1 MPRQITW
8 SYHTETGSTN
18 TSFNTKMINPA
29 LNFLGN
35 YWDINFVWVPTNG
48 RIKYILARSPNP
60 TWAAWTNG
68 MVCRINAAYNFAVG
82 PTSNLF
88 CAHITMHEFGHM
100 CGGGS
105 HSSVPGLMST
115 NANVQN
121 GNLSP
126 SDYRW
131 FDVYPRKPGSK
142 RPHEE
147 PNRLRNAFY
156 TPTNN
161 VMAVEET
168 PEAEFGCHVMKRPWY
183 DIRPASWL
191 RP

>member
-8 SYHTETGSTN
+8 SLHTETGNNN
-18 TSFNTKMINPA
+18 TSFSTATITPA

-35 YWDINFVWVPTNG
+35 YWDINFVYVPNNG

-60 TWAAWTNG
+60 IWAAWTRG
-68 MVCRINAAYNFAVG
+68 FECRINAAYNFNVGAVRV
-82 PTSNLF
+82 LF
-88 CAHITMHEFGHM
+88 CAQIAIHEFGHM
-100 CGGGS
+100 AGGSS

-121 GNLSP
+121 GNLSA

-131 FDVYPRKPGSK
+131 FDGYPRKPGSK

-147 PNRLRNAFY
+147 PNRLRNTFY
-156 TPTNN
+156 TP
-161 VMAVEET
+161 AVAGIEEAT

-183 DIRPASWL
+183 DIRPDSWMK
-191 RP
+191 P